1 MIHQVEEILRFWFG
15 DPNDPDHE
23 KQKKVWFIQN
33 PAFDQKI
40 KTRFLSYY
48 QLAAENKLDFWQ
60 YYPESC
66 LALIIILDQFP
77 RNLFR
82 GQPQA
87 FATDEKA
94 LKVANYAI
102 NQKFDQQ
109 LLSVQRAFIYL
120 PFEHSENLT
129 DQHRSVELFTQLRND
144 PNTASMFDYAIA
156 HFNII
161 QQFGRF
167 PHRNN
172 ILGRPST
179 PEELEFLTQPGSS
192 F

>member
-1 MIHQVEEILRFWFG
+1 MMGQKNESLRQRLESKQASDIAVCSVVKAELFYG
-15 DPNDPDHE
+15 SRKSRNPNQNLN
-23 KQKKVWFIQN
+23 KQREFFQRFISL
-33 PAFDQKI
+33 PFDDD
-40 KTRFLSYY
+40 
-48 QLAAENKLDFWQ
+48 A
-60 YYPESC
+60 
-66 LALIIILDQFP
+66 LALILILDQFP

-82 GQPQA
+82 GQPQT

-94 LKVANYAI
+94 LTVANDAI

-120 PFEHSENLT
+120 PFEHSENLA
-129 DQHRSVELFTQLRND
+129 DQSRSVELFTPLKDD

-156 HFNII
+156 HANII
-161 QQFGRF
+161 QKFGRF
-167 PHRNN
+167 PHRNT

-179 PEELEFLTQPGSS
+179 PEELEFLTQPNSS

>member
-1 MIHQVEEILRFWFG
+1 MIHQVEAILKFWFG
-15 DPNDPDHE
+15 DPNDPDYG
-23 KQKKVWFIQN
+23 KPQPAWFIKN
-33 PAFDQKI
+33 LAFDEEI
-40 KTRFLSYY
+40 RTRFLSFY
-48 QLAAENKLDFWQ
+48 QLATKNQLDFWQ

-66 LALIIILDQFP
+66 LALILILDQFP

-82 GQPQA
+82 DQPQA

-94 LKVANYAI
+94 LTVANYAI
-102 NQKFDQQ
+102 NQKFDHH

-156 HFNII
+156 HANII

-167 PHRNN
+167 PHRNA

-179 PEELEFLTQPGSS
+179 PEELEFLTQPTSS